1 MHLALVLTCSAET
14 AFETTILA
22 GVCFGMLNLHALF
35 PCTDD
40 STDDTLAA
48 ELASEWDIANCNSN
62 GS

>member
-1 MHLALVLTCSAET
+1 LKI
-14 AFETTILA
+14 ETTILT